1 MRQISSLLT
10 LIGITL
16 ATGLWVQDAAAQQAK
31 DAGGN
36 VYVVSYVDLTPN
48 NIAEGVKLL
57 QQFAADSRKD
67 PGVVRFEVVRQ
78 DSRPNHLALLEVW
91 RSRQAFD
98 AHSSAEHT
106 KEFREKLHP
115 MLGSPWD
122 ERLHSIVQ

>member
-16 ATGLWVQDAAAQQAK
+16 TTGLSVQNAAAQPSK
-31 DAGGN
+31 DAGGS
-36 VYVVSYVDLTPN
+36 VYVVTYVDLTPN
-48 NIAEGVKLL
+48 YATEGVKLL

-67 PGVVRFEVVRQ
+67 PGVVRFELVRQ
-78 DSRPNHLALLEVW
+78 DSRGNHLALLEVW

-98 AHSSAEHT
+98 AHSSADHT